1 MNKILN
7 VLHQTVLVLVF
18 LPFALL
24 AENHINLKIGEEV
37 YIERCVLCH
46 GKNGEGWDWGKKAV
60 KPPVPVPNLLKVL
73 PQRTDEYLATVIKFG
88 GNAVGLTDFMPAL
101 GFNLTDQDVN

>member
-73 PQRTDEYLATVIKFG
+73 PHMLYRGIALALIPLKICFYVDTLK
-88 GNAVGLTDFMPAL
+88 L
-101 GFNLTDQDVN
+101 G